1 MTKEIHSYTFLVM
14 LCLTT
19 AGCKGEAADGS
30 GEQTGSAAETN
41 GTSPTDTGVSATGGE
56 PSHEICN
63 RYLEC
68 IAATMPDAL
77 PPAQAGFGEDGTCWA
92 GGTEA
97 AQLCLDGCR
106 TGLQQYHDAF
116 PDEPKCFACLS
127 KAECDEDAGEW
138 CFAGSCVTSVC
149 GNGILE
155 AEEICDSQPKC
166 FSDCQG
172 PADCSPATG
181 AGCSDGGQCVF
192 TLSPQGEFVYATNCV
207 TLPKTPL
214 EAGADCTAGSN
225 DVRCGA
231 GLQCTE
237 GSKLPTSCKFEFC
250 CAPYCDINIPESCP
264 ADSLCKF
271 YQDVS
276 PDIEYVDEGLD
287 YVGVCVA
294 P

>member
-1 MTKEIHSYTFLVM
+1 MKNELPYTLLVM

-19 AGCKGEAADGS
+19 AGCKGEAADSSG

-41 GTSPTDTGVSATGGE
+41 GTSPTETGVSTTGGE
-56 PSHEICN
+56 PSHEICD

-77 PPAQAGFGEDGTCWA
+77 PPAQAGFGAGGTCWA

-97 AQLCLDGCR
+97 AQLCIDGCR

-138 CFAGSCVTSVC
+138 CFGGSCVTSVC

-166 FSDCQG
+166 FIDCQG
-172 PADCSPATG
+172 PADCSPLTD
-181 AGCSDGGQCVF
+181 AGC
-192 TLSPQGEFVYATNCV
+192 T
-207 TLPKTPL
+207 
-214 EAGADCTAGSN
+214 EAGYCAFNNFPGMLREAICIAAPKNLLQVNDDCTQTSN
-225 DVRCGA
+225 DTRCDR
-231 GLQCTE
+231 GLRCVDASLLPASCT
-237 GSKLPTSCKFEFC
+237 FELC
-250 CAPYCDINIPESCP
+250 CTPYCNIAMPTDCP
-264 ADSLCKF
+264 PDTVCKP
-271 YQDVS
+271 YQDVILG
-276 PDIEYVDEGLD
+276 DFADEGLD
-287 YVGVCVA
+287 YLGVCVA